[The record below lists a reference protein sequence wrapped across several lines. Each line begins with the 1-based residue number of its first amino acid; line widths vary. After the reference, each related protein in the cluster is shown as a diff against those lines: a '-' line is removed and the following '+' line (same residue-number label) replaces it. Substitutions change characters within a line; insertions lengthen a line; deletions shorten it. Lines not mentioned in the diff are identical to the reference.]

1 MDEYRV
7 VAASDLRTLRQ
18 QIEALSGEGWEA
30 VPGTVQGGVLMRRAS
45 SRPLLQEPD
54 REFNPIASLFQ
65 RGPF

>member
-18 QIEALSGEGWEA
+18 QIEALSREGWEA
-30 VPGTVQGGVLMRRAS
+30 VPGAVQGGVLMRRATA
-45 SRPLLQEPD
+45 RPQPP
-54 REFNPIASLFQ
+54 EFGRDVNPVAALFH